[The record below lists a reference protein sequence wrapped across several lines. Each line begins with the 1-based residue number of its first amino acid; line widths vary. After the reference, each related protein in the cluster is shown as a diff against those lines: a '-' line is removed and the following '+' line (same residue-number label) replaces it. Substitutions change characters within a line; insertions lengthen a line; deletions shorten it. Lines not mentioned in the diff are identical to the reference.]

1 MIAMLISI
9 FDHMTGNVAF
19 PCEKWFSVIDSRR
32 HKMSNPSKLTGNIQW
47 IYVGH
52 SDCPCNTCTA
62 NAIDPI
68 NAHS

>member
-9 FDHMTGNVAF
+9 FDHITGIVAV
-19 PCEKWFSVIDSRR
+19 PYGKWFSIIGFRR
-32 HKMSNPSKLTGNIQW
+32 QKMSNPSKLTGNIQW

-52 SDCPCNTCTA
+52 SDCPCNTCTT

-68 NAHS
+68 SAHS